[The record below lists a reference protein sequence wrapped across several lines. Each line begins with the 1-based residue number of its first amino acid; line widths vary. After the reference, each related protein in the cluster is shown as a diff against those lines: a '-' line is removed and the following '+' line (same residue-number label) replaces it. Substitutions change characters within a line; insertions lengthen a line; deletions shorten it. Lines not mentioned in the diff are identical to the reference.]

1 MIAGKLQQLI
11 GEAMKAHD
19 ELRTSTLR
27 LLLSAFNYEKIAK
40 QHELTEEE
48 ELVVIQ
54 KEAKQRRDSIEALR
68 QAQGKLTTS
77 TESQNKAR
85 LEREEAELK
94 ILQEFLP
101 PEMDEEELAR
111 LVADAIVQTGAKTVG
126 DMGRV
131 IGAVKAKAPNV
142 DGGRIAQIVSS
153 KLKNGGHIE

>member
-1 MIAGKLQQLI
+1 MIAGKLQQII

-27 LLLSAFNYEKIAK
+27 LLSSAFNYEKIAK

-54 KEAKQRRDSIEALR
+54 KEAKQRRDSIEAYKKAGAEDR
-68 QAQGKLTTS
+68 AQK
-77 TESQNKAR
+77 ED
-85 LEREEAELK
+85 AELK
-94 ILQEFLP
+94 ILAEFLP
-101 PEMDEEELAR
+101 PEMDEETLSK
-111 LVADAIVQTGAKTVG
+111 LVTDAITQMGAKSMA

-142 DGGRIAQIVSS
+142 DGGKIAQIVGL
-153 KLKNGGHIE
+153 KLHD